1 MNVLFFFLSITI
13 NKNAVPGDL
22 SALAPGGVRLGTAA
36 LTSRNFKES
45 DFRKVADF
53 LDMAVQIAL
62 RIQVGFFVST
72 MSQMVSISE
81 GGHSNHCFP
90 FFAFR
95 PNLEKKFMIF

>member
-1 MNVLFFFLSITI
+1 MSQFSSITI

-36 LTSRNFKES
+36 LTSRNFKEG

-62 RIQVGFFVST
+62 RIQVAPRFGPMLSYRRLLFRNEDFINHPHPLFFY
-72 MSQMVSISE
+72 
-81 GGHSNHCFP
+81 F
-90 FFAFR
+90 
-95 PNLEKKFMIF
+95 